1 MHTNHTT
8 TYLVGLSLCLISA
21 LQASYAV
28 ERGQTSAGIDYVS
41 GGVGQSELAM
51 LNKEKRKYSFWLT
64 TAAKKSGSY
73 LAAVRVRIVNART
86 RQSVLEHTMDGPWL
100 FAALPVGR
108 YEVEA
113 TLAAN
118 ADRPA
123 QTLKKTTTIHPGD
136 RHQMVLYFDTKDIVG
151 LGNESNFKAS
161 PYDGK

>member
-1 MHTNHTT
+1 MHRKHMMTH
-8 TYLVGLSLCLISA
+8 LAGLSLCLIGT

-28 ERGQTSAGIDYVS
+28 ERGQTSSGIAYVS

-51 LNKEKRKYSFWLT
+51 LNEEKTKYSFWLT
-64 TAAKKSGSY
+64 TAAKGSGAY
-73 LAAVRVRIVNART
+73 LAAVRVNIVNTRT

-113 TLAAN
+113 TLGAN

-123 QTLKKTTTIHPGD
+123 QTLKKTTTIDPGD
-136 RHQMVLYFDTKDIVG
+136 RHQMVLYFDTNDTVG
-151 LGNESNFKAS
+151 RGDEPDFKTS
-161 PYDGK
+161 PYAGR